1 MDVFKLSRQWFDWS
15 FENPELIKPNHTA
28 LYFFIIEQ
36 CNRLGWKEKF
46 GLPTTMAKEAIGIKS
61 YNTYIETLNDLVAW
75 GFITMIEKSKN
86 QYSSNIVALSNFDIA
101 HNKALDKALI
111 KHASKQ
117 SESTGESISSI
128 DIQETIEQ
136 ETIEQETIEQETRN
150 NSTSLSPAIAPTPSP
165 KNYKKATMSEIIK
178 TFDRVNKTSSD
189 FEDFAG
195 DYALTAIGFY
205 ELFDNNIKAAG
216 GKATVLQKAKGTWI
230 DDIRQICEKDG
241 YNLNDLREAY
251 TFLTHDLFWQ
261 KNILSAQTLRKQMD
275 KLKMA
280 MKSEKEKSERT
291 AQKTGVKVGDPRFC
305 TDWSKSNEEYH
316 LGF

>member
-1 MDVFKLSRQWFDWS
+1 MSGWIKLHRKFCEKAFYSKDSEKVHLWVHLLISANHAGKEELLGGKPFFCVSGQFTTGRKQLSRETGIS
-15 FENPELIKPNHTA
+15 ESKIERILTYFEK
-28 LYFFIIEQ
+28 IEQ
-36 CNRLGWKEKF
+36 
-46 GLPTTMAKEAIGIKS
+46 
-61 YNTYIETLNDLVAW
+61 
-75 GFITMIEKSKN
+75 
-86 QYSSNIVALSNFDIA
+86 Q
-101 HNKALDKALI
+101 
-111 KHASKQ
+111 
-117 SESTGESISSI
+117 
-128 DIQETIEQ
+128 IEQ
-136 ETIEQETIEQETRN
+136 RVNNDRTTSEQRVN
-150 NSTSLSPAIAPTPSP
+150 NDRTHLKNERKKEGKELKEESLSPAIASTPSP

-205 ELFDNNIKAAG
+205 ELLDNNIKAAG

-280 MKSEKEKSERT
+280 MKSEKEKAERT
-291 AQKTGVKVGDPRFC
+291 DQKTGVKVGDPRFC
-305 TDWSKSNEEYH
+305 TDWSKSNEE
-316 LGF
+316 

>member
-1 MDVFKLSRQWFDWS
+1 
-15 FENPELIKPNHTA
+15 
-28 LYFFIIEQ
+28 
-36 CNRLGWKEKF
+36 
-46 GLPTTMAKEAIGIKS
+46 
-61 YNTYIETLNDLVAW
+61 
-75 GFITMIEKSKN
+75 
-86 QYSSNIVALSNFDIA
+86 
-101 HNKALDKALI
+101 
-111 KHASKQ
+111 
-117 SESTGESISSI
+117 
-128 DIQETIEQ
+128 
-136 ETIEQETIEQETRN
+136 
-150 NSTSLSPAIAPTPSP
+150 
-165 KNYKKATMSEIIK
+165 MSEIIK
-178 TFDRVNKTSSD
+178 TFDRVNKISSD
-189 FEDFAG
+189 FEEFAG
-195 DYALTAIGFY
+195 DYALTAVGFY

>member
-1 MDVFKLSRQWFDWS
+1 
-15 FENPELIKPNHTA
+15 
-28 LYFFIIEQ
+28 
-36 CNRLGWKEKF
+36 
-46 GLPTTMAKEAIGIKS
+46 
-61 YNTYIETLNDLVAW
+61 
-75 GFITMIEKSKN
+75 
-86 QYSSNIVALSNFDIA
+86 
-101 HNKALDKALI
+101 
-111 KHASKQ
+111 
-117 SESTGESISSI
+117 
-128 DIQETIEQ
+128 
-136 ETIEQETIEQETRN
+136 
-150 NSTSLSPAIAPTPSP
+150 
-165 KNYKKATMSEIIK
+165 MSEIIK
-178 TFDRVNKTSSD
+178 TFDRVNKISSV

-205 ELFDNNIKAAG
+205 ELFENNIKAAG

-251 TFLTHDLFWQ
+251 AFLTHDLFWQ

-280 MKSEKEKSERT
+280 MKSEKEKAERT

-305 TDWSKSNEEYH
+305 TDWSKSHEDYH

>member
-36 CNRLGWKEKF
+36 CNRLGWKENF
-46 GLPTTMAKEAIGIKS
+46 GLPTTMSKEAIGIKS
-61 YNTYIETLNDLVAW
+61 YNTYIDTLNDLVEW
-75 GFITMIEKSKN
+75 GFIKMIEKSKN
-86 QYSSNIVALSNFDIA
+86 QYSSNIVAISNFDIA

-117 SESTGESISSI
+117 SESTGESIDSI
-128 DIQETIEQ
+128 DIQETIEP
-136 ETIEQETIEQETRN
+136 ETRN
-150 NSTSLSPAIAPTPSP
+150 NSTSLSPAIASTTSP
-165 KNYKKATMSEIIK
+165 KNYKNATMSEIIK

-280 MKSEKEKSERT
+280 IKSEKEKSERT

-305 TDWSKSNEEYH
+305 TDWNKSNEEYH

>member
-1 MDVFKLSRQWFDWS
+1 MKDYFSHDYNSRNDTKLVR
-15 FENPELIKPNHTA
+15 A
-28 LYFFIIEQ
+28 
-36 CNRLGWKEKF
+36 GMKF
-46 GLPTTMAKEAIGIKS
+46 GLCQAIGAYWCIVEMLYEEGGYLPLTEYERITFELRCSNELITYLINDSELFENDGEMFWSNTAIERLKMRAAKS
-61 YNTYIETLNDLVAW
+61 DKARKSIETRWAKKCNTNVSK
-75 GFITMIEKSKN
+75 TNNERNTSKEKESENESKEKECIN
-86 QYSSNIVALSNFDIA
+86 
-101 HNKALDKALI
+101 
-111 KHASKQ
+111 
-117 SESTGESISSI
+117 TP
-128 DIQETIEQ
+128 
-136 ETIEQETIEQETRN
+136 
-150 NSTSLSPAIAPTPSP
+150 LSPAIAPTPSP

>member
-1 MDVFKLSRQWFDWS
+1 
-15 FENPELIKPNHTA
+15 
-28 LYFFIIEQ
+28 
-36 CNRLGWKEKF
+36 
-46 GLPTTMAKEAIGIKS
+46 MAKELPFFKFFPGEWV
-61 YNTYIETLNDLVAW
+61 TGDV
-75 GFITMIEKSKN
+75 TMVSMEAQGVFTN
-86 QYSSNIVALSNFDIA
+86 LCCYYWMRNC
-101 HNKALDKALI
+101 
-111 KHASKQ
+111 
-117 SESTGESISSI
+117 SISIANAKQRFSNNIAAFEELLKCDVVKVADDDQIVINFLDEQMNELVNVSEKRAKAGSAGGKAKAKQLLNFAVANHSYKEEEIEEEI
-128 DIQETIEQ
+128 DIDKEE
-136 ETIEQETIEQETRN
+136 EEE
-150 NSTSLSPAIAPTPSP
+150 SLSPAIAPTPSP

-261 KNILSAQTLRKQMD
+261 KNILSAQTLRKQVD

-280 MKSEKEKSERT
+280 IKSEKEKAERT

>member
-1 MDVFKLSRQWFDWS
+1 MSGWIKLHRKFCEKAFYSKDSEKVHLWVHLLISANHAGKEELLGGKPFFCVSGQFTTGRKQLSRETGIS
-15 FENPELIKPNHTA
+15 ESKIERILTYFEK
-28 LYFFIIEQ
+28 IEQ
-36 CNRLGWKEKF
+36 
-46 GLPTTMAKEAIGIKS
+46 
-61 YNTYIETLNDLVAW
+61 
-75 GFITMIEKSKN
+75 
-86 QYSSNIVALSNFDIA
+86 Q
-101 HNKALDKALI
+101 
-111 KHASKQ
+111 
-117 SESTGESISSI
+117 
-128 DIQETIEQ
+128 IEQ
-136 ETIEQETIEQETRN
+136 QVNNDRTTSEQQVN
-150 NSTSLSPAIAPTPSP
+150 NDRTHLKNERKKEGKELKEESLSPAIAPTPSP

-280 MKSEKEKSERT
+280 MKSEKEKAERT

>member
-61 YNTYIETLNDLVAW
+61 YNTYIETLNDLVEW
-75 GFITMIEKSKN
+75 GFIKMIEKSKN

-111 KHASKQ
+111 KNASKQ

-128 DIQETIEQ
+128 AIQETREH
-136 ETIEQETIEQETRN
+136 ETINKTT
-150 NSTSLSPAIAPTPSP
+150 TLSPAIAPTPSP
-165 KNYKKATMSEIIK
+165 KNYKNATMGEIIK
-178 TFDRVNKTSSD
+178 TFDRVNKTSPD
-189 FEDFAG
+189 FDEFAG
-195 DYALTAIGFY
+195 DYALTAVGFY
-205 ELFDNNIKAAG
+205 ELFENNIKAAG

-280 MKSEKEKSERT
+280 IKSEKEKAERT